1 MSKFVGVIAA
11 AAIVLAGGTG
21 TALADHHDAAA
32 QALGLQLAQGRSA
45 SCLQDRQACISAGT
59 QTGQY
64 GQRYV
69 PPEVVRQ
76 CYDAYRACTKQR

>member
-1 MSKFVGVIAA
+1 MKKFLGACAA
-11 AAIVLAGGTG
+11 MGLVLAALPASTG
-21 TALADHHDAAA
+21 AHQHDRT
-32 QALGLQLAQGRSA
+32 QLAETRNA
-45 SCLQDRQACISAGT
+45 STCLSQRQACISAGT

-69 PPEVVRQ
+69 PPEVVRG